1 MTKTAI
7 ENKWEIKK
15 IKEVGRV
22 VTGKTPPT
30 RVKEYF
36 GKKFPFITPTD
47 IIGNSRF
54 IDHPARY
61 LSDKGYEYQR
71 NLAIPS
77 NTVCFTCIGS
87 VGKIAMTN
95 RLSFTNQQI
104 NSIIVDSN
112 IADYRYIFYL
122 LKTEVE
128 RIKNYAGGAAKP
140 IINKSIFEEISIPYP
155 PLPIQ
160 QKIASILSAYDDLI
174 ELNERRIK
182 ILEEMARL
190 IYKEWFVKFR
200 FPGHEKV
207 NPVRN
212 TKQLPQDSKISNGV
226 KMVES
231 ELGMIPEGWEVKE
244 IFDITAVRYGENLP
258 SKKMKKNGEYLVY
271 GAAKVIGRYDE
282 YNCENATVIT
292 GCRGSCGQM
301 KITNPKSFITNNSFI
316 FDFSEEQ
323 KLFFYYQL
331 TTRGLQDYL
340 GGTAQPQITL
350 ESISGLTLMVP
361 KEKLVKHFNVI
372 AIPIFKQIDL
382 LDDVNT
388 NLRQIRDMLLP
399 KLISGEIDVSNLD
412 IKVNGNT

>member
-1 MTKTAI
+1 MTKTAV

-30 RVKEYF
+30 RIKEYF

-54 IDHPARY
+54 IDYPARY

-87 VGKIAMTN
+87 TVGKMAMTN

-122 LKTEVE
+122 LKIEVE

-140 IINKSIFEEISIPYP
+140 IVSKSIFEEISIPCP

-160 QKIASILSAYDDLI
+160 HKIASILSAYDDLI

-190 IYKEWFVKFR
+190 IYKEWVVKFR
-200 FPGHEKV
+200 FPGYEK
-207 NPVRN
+207 
-212 TKQLPQDSKISNGV
+212 V
-226 KMVES
+226 KMVKS
-231 ELGMIPEGWEVKE
+231 ELGMIPEGWEVRKVE
-244 IFDITAVRYGENLP
+244 ELVERIHPGKLYDSNTVKRSGKVPVLDQGRSGIIGYHDDEPGVKASEDNPIIVFANHTCYQNLILFSFSAIQNVLPFIP
-258 SKKMKKNGEYLVY
+258 SKANFRNIIWLHWATKDLVRFHDYKGHWPEFVNKKLLVPPSLICDDF
-271 GAAKVIGRYDE
+271 GKVVRPMVLQKYKL
-282 YNCENATVIT
+282 
-292 GCRGSCGQM
+292 QQQ
-301 KITNPKSFITNNSFI
+301 NS
-316 FDFSEEQ
+316 
-323 KLFFYYQL
+323 
-331 TTRGLQDYL
+331 
-340 GGTAQPQITL
+340 
-350 ESISGLTLMVP
+350 
-361 KEKLVKHFNVI
+361 
-372 AIPIFKQIDL
+372 
-382 LDDVNT
+382 
-388 NLRQIRDMLLP
+388 NLRQTRDMLLP
-399 KLISGEIDVSNLD
+399 RLIRGK
-412 IKVNGNT
+412 IKVKL